1 MIHEKSACK
10 NYSDDL
16 HSESEEQKWNLLL
29 LSTQCGNVRNFLT
42 LSKILREINVS
53 DLGDQLPNSTIIDP
67 LTHNL
72 GGKFTSEN
80 VKNYNEWDFKAPK
93 MDKMEIS
100 DLISRNI

>member
-16 HSESEEQKWNLLL
+16 HSEEQKWNHLL

-72 GGKFTSEN
+72 GENSHLKMSKITMSGISKLLKWTKWKFQT
-80 VKNYNEWDFKAPK
+80 
-93 MDKMEIS
+93 
-100 DLISRNI
+100 